1 VPPVTGS
8 TWLMTSAGGDG
19 RHRGCGRARPTLPA
33 SIQEVDEMLNADVAR
48 YRTDDLLRA
57 GAARRAGRA
66 VVDRERAG
74 RAARLRR
81 VVTTAIA
88 MFPIP
93 VKH

>member
-1 VPPVTGS
+1 
-8 TWLMTSAGGDG
+8 
-19 RHRGCGRARPTLPA
+19 
-33 SIQEVDEMLNADVAR
+33 MLNADVAR

-57 GAARRAGRA
+57 GAAHRAGRA
-66 VVDRERAG
+66 VVDSERAG